1 MTISLDGMDL
11 PDLVMED
18 EFSQNRVEARVKRTL
33 GGLPNIWEQKNS
45 EKNIDLV
52 GGRDFGWIGRDVLV
66 RLQDLA
72 AEANAFYTLSYDGT
86 EYTVRFRPEDGAPIE
101 ATPVIPRP
109 NQADGDWYCNVRIR
123 LMEI

>member
-11 PDLVMED
+11 PDLVMEN

-33 GGLPNIWEQKNS
+33 GGVPNIWEQKNS

-52 GGRDFGWIGRDVLV
+52 GGRDFGWISRDDLT
-66 RLQDLA
+66 RLHNLA

-86 EYTVRFRPEDGAPIE
+86 EYTVRFRPEDGAPG
-101 ATPVIPRP
+101 R
-109 NQADGDWYCNVRIR
+109 GDAGLSPVRIR
-123 LMEI
+123 RTGIGIARSGSG